1 MLSITC
7 QKKPGKT
14 ISPLSYLKRPCKT
27 KRQRKEVLKIC
38 EEWQW
43 KDGSYRLCLSG
54 YPVKLVWAIKHVFL
68 NNVETAANP
77 KKFTLTKFS
86 EQNEE
91 EQKENDRKR
100 RKLGNFICKQCN
112 TWLNEK
118 NIVDHILHRSLSIS
132 IEARSC
138 SFH

>member
-1 MLSITC
+1 M
-7 QKKPGKT
+7 
-14 ISPLSYLKRPCKT
+14 
-27 KRQRKEVLKIC
+27 
-38 EEWQW
+38 
-43 KDGSYRLCLSG
+43 
-54 YPVKLVWAIKHVFL
+54 
-68 NNVETAANP
+68 ETAANP

-132 IEARSC
+132 IEARSR